1 MSADRLKFRVWDK
14 AENKYNRFP
23 FHLAMSGELD
33 RLSVDGELLATDEDR
48 FIVEQCTGGK
58 DRNGNL
64 IYEGDLLGESK
75 EDDEFIEICW
85 CDTLASFMYDIF
97 PETYGNLE
105 TCHADYLA
113 KFEIIGNIHE
123 DQFRDLTEL
132 MESEVEDE

>member
-1 MSADRLKFRVWDK
+1 MNTRFKFRVWDK
-14 AENKYNRFP
+14 EEKEYLQEGALIDSRTGFMVGY
-23 FHLAMSGELD
+23 LD
-33 RLSVDGELLATDEDR
+33 ADC
-48 FIVEQCTGGK
+48 FIVEQCTGLK
-58 DRNGNL
+58 DRNGKL

-132 MESEVEDE
+132 IESEVEE